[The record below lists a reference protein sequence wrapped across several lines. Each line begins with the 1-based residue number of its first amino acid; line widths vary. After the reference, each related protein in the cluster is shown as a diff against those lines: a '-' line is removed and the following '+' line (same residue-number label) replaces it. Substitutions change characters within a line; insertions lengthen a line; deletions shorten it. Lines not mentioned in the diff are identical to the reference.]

1 MLSNDLSIGQVVI
14 NTSGRD
20 AGRLF
25 FIVKI
30 FDKEHVLI
38 SDGKKRKL
46 DNPKLK
52 KVKHLQKYKVLN
64 QVVKEKL
71 ESKESIT
78 DAFIRAE
85 LNKLNI
91 V

>member
-1 MLSNDLSIGQVVI
+1 MLSNDLSVGQVVI

-25 FIVKI
+25 LIEKLV
-30 FDKEHVLI
+30 DKEHVLI